1 MKIIGANV
9 TGSFI
14 LNSQDVTTTIQT
26 SNVWSGSVA
35 TDITALNAST
45 ASLNRATASLLNYTA
60 STNGAISDILLETAS
75 INLFSASLLS
85 YTAST
90 TTAIADILLETAS
103 FNAFSSSI
111 LNYTT
116 SINAAIA
123 DILLETASFN
133 AFSASI
139 LNYTASTNGAI
150 SDILL
155 ETASIN
161 TFTSSIGG
169 RVSIIEGKYVTTGS
183 NTFFGT
189 QTITGSL
196 FIANDLVVQ
205 GTSSVQNIT
214 ASAVSIGTNT
224 VILNTDT
231 PAVRFGGIKVQDS
244 GSGAGASGSLLW
256 DSLNNHWIYQHP
268 TGGAESGM
276 SARLISGPKNSGSL
290 GNEAGITSGKIT
302 VAVGDDHIGDSI
314 MTQTGTVI
322 SVAGD
327 LTATSLTGSI
337 NGSQITNSTVA
348 NAKLA
353 NSTISGIALGSNLA
367 ALTIGTGLSGTSY
380 NGSTGVTIANTG
392 VTSNVAGTGIT
403 VSGATGAVTITNSGV
418 TSIVAGTNISISG
431 GTGAVTITNG
441 VTNNNQLTNGA
452 GYITSAG
459 NAATATTAT
468 NVASPDG
475 DRNPSTKL
483 PTTNARNVRFDF
495 SGAGAVG
502 GTGNYA
508 GVMTYAPWDGTT
520 ASTGD
525 SSYQLAFLNETGV
538 NASGVPG
545 LSIRN
550 GIDSTWKSWYRIITS
565 GNIGSQTV
573 ATATNLSSGQTNWV
587 GTGVLS
593 NVIGLLAWKN
603 YGNNH
608 VIFDASN
615 GTSPSGGSVSQTN
628 ATNAWQASFPTLMGW
643 NGGGTYGVRVDSA
656 RISDST
662 SGNAATVTNG
672 VYTNSSI
679 QNLSGVLNFGV
690 NNATPYNNPTGTS
703 NGISFGGIE
712 ASSLRQYGI
721 FTEQENVGGNYSKLT
736 FNYHTG
742 VRIGANA
749 SYGGTRFYND
759 AAGNGS
765 STVVFSVGNGD
776 GNVRATNDVIAYA
789 SDRRLKHNI
798 QPIENALSKVVSL
811 TGMTYQWNEVGS
823 QHGWEADTE
832 IREAGVFAQDVQA
845 VLPEAVRLA
854 PFDDNMGVS
863 KSGENFLTVKYEKI
877 VPLLI
882 EAIKEQQTQIE
893 ELKAKL
899 G

>member
-14 LNSQDVTTTIQT
+14 LNGQDITTAIQT

-35 TDITALNAST
+35 TDINALNRATSSLNVAT
-45 ASLNRATASLLNYTA
+45 ASLNVATASLNAATASLFNYTSSNNA
-60 STNGAISDILLETAS
+60 
-75 INLFSASLLS
+75 
-85 YTAST
+85 
-90 TTAIADILLETAS
+90 AIADILLETAS

-111 LNYTT
+111 FNYTAST
-116 SINAAIA
+116 NAAVA
-123 DILLETASFN
+123 DILLETASIN
-133 AFSASI
+133 VFSSSI
-139 LNYTASTNGAI
+139 LNYTASTNAAI

-161 TFTSSIGG
+161 TFTSSVNS
-169 RVSIIEGKYVTTGS
+169 RVSVIEGKYATTGS
-183 NTFFGT
+183 NIFFGT

-196 FIANDLVVQ
+196 FIANNLVVQ
-205 GTSSVQNIT
+205 GTSSLQNIT

-231 PAVRFGGIKVQDS
+231 PAIRFGGISVQDS
-244 GSGAGASGSLLW
+244 GSGAGASGSLFW
-256 DSLNNHWIYQHP
+256 DSFEDRWIYVHP
-268 TGGAESGM
+268 SGSTEGYN
-276 SARLISGPKNSGSL
+276 SAALIAGPKNTGSL
-290 GNEAGITSGKIT
+290 GNEAYLTQGKIT
-302 VAVGDDHIGDSI
+302 LNTGEDHIGDSI
-314 MTQTGTVI
+314 MTQTGTVV

-337 NGSQITNSTVA
+337 NGSQLTNATVA
-348 NAKLA
+348 NAKLT

-367 ALTIGTGLSGTSY
+367 TLTIGTGLSGTSY
-380 NGSTGVTIANTG
+380 NGSTAVTIANTG

-459 NAATATTAT
+459 NAATATTST

-550 GIDSTWKSWYRIITS
+550 GIDSTWNAWYRIITS
-565 GNIGSQTV
+565 GNYSSYALPLSGGTLTGNLNITGGQGEGNTSPYSSAKRLIFNNDYTT
-573 ATATNLSSGQTNWV
+573 TAKGPNKITL
-587 GTGVLS
+587 
-593 NVIGLLAWKN
+593 
-603 YGNNH
+603 Y
-608 VIFDASN
+608 DASFLA
-615 GTSPSGGSVSQTN
+615 GFGIHTSTLSYYSGDTHKWYK
-628 ATNAWQASFPTLMGW
+628 ATNADNASIMMQLDG
-643 NGGGTYGVRVDSA
+643 
-656 RISDST
+656 
-662 SGNAATVTNG
+662 SGN
-672 VYTNSSI
+672 
-679 QNLSGVLNFGV
+679 F
-690 NNATPYNNPTGTS
+690 NATGDVTAYSDIRVKENILNIVDPLNTVLK
-703 NGISFGGIE
+703 
-712 ASSLRQYGI
+712 LR
-721 FTEQENVGGNYSKLT
+721 
-736 FNYHTG
+736 
-742 VRIGANA
+742 
-749 SYGGTRFYND
+749 
-759 AAGNGS
+759 
-765 STVVFSVGNGD
+765 
-776 GNVRATNDVIAYA
+776 
-789 SDRRLKHNI
+789 
-798 QPIENALSKVVSL
+798 
-811 TGMTYQWNEVGS
+811 
-823 QHGWEADTE
+823 
-832 IREAGVFAQDVQA
+832 
-845 VLPEAVRLA
+845 
-854 PFDDNMGVS
+854 GVS
-863 KSGENFLTVKYEKI
+863 YNRIDTDDKTTKIGFIAQEIEKI
-877 VPLLI
+877 VPEVVSYDELEDRYSVSYGNVTALLV

-893 ELKAKL
+893 ELKTIINGLTK
-899 G
+899 